1 MKVEIVD
8 VRPIQAATSKG
19 TLEKRIYV
27 LYRAESGIRRS
38 IELPGD
44 TIDREVI
51 LAAIK
56 EHETALTGI
65 MGEHEI

>member
-1 MKVEIVD
+1 
-8 VRPIQAATSKG
+8 VRPIQAATAKG

-44 TIDREVI
+44 TIDRAVI

-56 EHETALTGI
+56 EHETRIGEI
-65 MGEHEI
+65 VGEHEL